1 MTDLRRIDVNL
12 ILVLDAILAEMNLTR
27 AGEAVGMSQPAVSG
41 ALARLRQQFDDPLLI
56 RKGRQFELT
65 PLAEGLRPL
74 VSEAMLEI
82 RRTYELLPSFDP
94 ATSTRTFH
102 IGATDYLLSQ
112 ITSPLLRVLEKEAP
126 NVNIEFG
133 VLGFDQLVNVIDL
146 LRRDVT
152 IASSAIGIPG
162 KKQSLFNESFVLI
175 ADRKNPAVV
184 DGKISREDLESSGH
198 VNMTFGDNQSHHI
211 DEMYAEFGI
220 TPHFAISVRG
230 VLMIPHMIADSNLLA
245 WVPERLALQMLQ
257 RLNLQIVE
265 APVKAPKMTEAVHWH
280 PSKSTDPAVPWLVSM
295 LRRATEIMEFGDESS
310 S

>member
-1 MTDLRRIDVNL
+1 MADLRRIDVNL

-65 PLAEGLRPL
+65 PLAENLRPL

-112 ITSPLLRVLEKEAP
+112 ITSPLLKVLKTEAP

-152 IASSAIGIPG
+152 IASSTIGIPG
-162 KKQSLFNESFVLI
+162 KKQSLFNETFVCI
-175 ADRKNPAVV
+175 ASKDNKFIKN
-184 DGKISREDLESSGH
+184 GKMGKELQSTLGH
-198 VNMTFGDNQSHHI
+198 VRMTFGDNQSHHI
-211 DEMYAEFGI
+211 DEAYLKAGI
-220 TPHFAISVRG
+220 SAHNAISVRG
-230 VLMIPHMIADSNLLA
+230 VLMIPAMISGTDLVG
-245 WVPERLALQMLQ
+245 WVPERLAVQVINN
-257 RLNLQIVE
+257 LNLQIVE
-265 APVKAPKMTEAVHWH
+265 TDFEAPKMTEAVHWH
-280 PSKSTDPAVPWLVSM
+280 PSKSSDPAIPWLVSM
-295 LRRATEIMEFGDESS
+295 LRRATEILEFGDED
-310 S
+310 